1 MKKSKVFYVCR
12 CETYSFKNTVFTI
25 YKFSRRNVDF
35 LSVEKVGIRFNQ
47 QGDFTE
53 QFKNSLIK
61 YGLIT
66 ENSYLCSHNEMF
78 ERMSNELKCN
88 QIQINDKK
96 IVDFIHQ
103 KAAEIW
109 HEKVQLASDV
119 IRKHNIITSI
129 KK

>member
-1 MKKSKVFYVCR
+1 MKKVFYVCR

-25 YKFSRRNVDF
+25 YKFSSRNVDF

-47 QGDFTE
+47 QGGFTE
-53 QFKNSLIK
+53 QFKNELIR
-61 YGLIT
+61 YGLKSQ
-66 ENSYLCSHNEMF
+66 NSYLCSHNEMF

-96 IVDFIHQ
+96 IVDFIH
-103 KAAEIW
+103 KKSAEIW
-109 HEKVQLASDV
+109 NEKVQLASDV